1 MDISDIFE
9 IYDIK
14 KIGDN
19 GQVLVTLCTTEYK
32 GGAYDV
38 DEDGMLILKQVPIEN
53 DSIEG
58 DKYQFVLD
66 KNTASANIVEEKL
79 DKVQSVLSKKGP
91 DIKFERQVIF
101 LDKIKSNLISWF
113 SDNDNEYPFD
123 IDNKP
128 AFILADGYGSAT
140 LNGTNYPLT
149 KPQGAIIKVLYR
161 SYINETSLMLSRDIL
176 LQAEELLREDDVS
189 VKIEGDKISD
199 IFKSN
204 RRASDA
210 LIIRERKSHYRLNL
224 N

>member
-14 KIGDN
+14 EIGDN
-19 GQVLVTLCTTEYK
+19 GQVLVTLCTAEFR
-32 GGAYDV
+32 GGGYEE
-38 DEDGMLILKQVPIEN
+38 DENGLLILKQVPIEN

-79 DKVQSVLSKKGP
+79 NKVQSILDKKGP

-140 LNGTNYPLT
+140 LNGTNFPLT

-161 SYINETSLMLSRDIL
+161 SSLNKTPFMHSRDIL
-176 LQAEELLREDDVS
+176 LQAEELLSGDGIS
-189 VKIEGDKISD
+189 GNIEGDKISD

-204 RRASDA
+204 RRASEA
-210 LIIRERKSHYRLNL
+210 LIIREGQSHYRLNL
-224 N
+224 